1 LKAAVHIAEL
11 CFDAASFRQLY
22 AFVRLS
28 VCRRAIVGFF
38 KIASKIGRVAIPVFH
53 ALHFK
58 ISGSVNV
65 GSVQQPN
72 RISKVILK

>member
-1 LKAAVHIAEL
+1 MSPS
-11 CFDAASFRQLY
+11 DRW
-22 AFVRLS
+22 
-28 VCRRAIVGFF
+28 FF